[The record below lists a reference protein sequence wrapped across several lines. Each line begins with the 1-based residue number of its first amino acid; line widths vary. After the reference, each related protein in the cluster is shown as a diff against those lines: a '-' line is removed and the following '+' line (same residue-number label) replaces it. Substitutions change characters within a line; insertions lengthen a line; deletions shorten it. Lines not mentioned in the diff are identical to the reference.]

1 MTEFNASYLKIEP
14 RELVQFL
21 LRHAEQSERDCINPQ
36 ELITFLKL
44 DFLCFNFAR
53 ELPDEAKKTIV
64 GGAPRAL
71 LSFDDRI
78 IATDDSLD
86 ERRTRF
92 SVLHEIGHYVL
103 PNHEHTLYVCDD
115 AGLSNTTRL
124 VLEREANEFAADLLF
139 LADKFAV
146 EANTRTISARTI
158 RELATKY
165 KASFEATARR
175 FIQKNFRDCM
185 LVVFKHEEGNCA
197 SDIAAQSTWTVR
209 YCIASPTFKTRYY
222 EKIYGTVPE
231 EAVTTVTAPGRDI
244 ADSYTI
250 EVQIKNQ
257 SAEIKAFQAEF
268 FYNTYNIF
276 CLLTPTE

>member
-1 MTEFNASYLKIEP
+1 MTAFNASYLKIEP
-14 RELVQFL
+14 RELVQYL
-21 LRHAEQSERDCINPQ
+21 LRYAEQSERDCVNPQ
-36 ELITFLKL
+36 ELMTFLKL

-53 ELPDEAKKTIV
+53 ELPDEAKKSIA

-71 LSFDDRI
+71 LSFDDRL

-86 ERRTRF
+86 EKRTRF

-124 VLEREANEFAADLLF
+124 VMEREANEFAADLLF
-139 LADKFAV
+139 LADKFSV
-146 EANTRTISARTI
+146 EANTRPISARTI
-158 RELATKY
+158 KEIATKY

-185 LVVFKHEEGNCA
+185 LVVFKHEEGSCA
-197 SDIAAQSTWTVR
+197 PDIDAQSIWIVR
-209 YCIASPTFKTRYY
+209 YCVASPTFKTKYY
-222 EKIYGTVPE
+222 EKISGTISP
-231 EAVTTVTAPGRDI
+231 EAVAMITAPGHDI
-244 ADSYTI
+244 ADSYRTEI
-250 EVQIKNQ
+250 NIKNQ
-257 SAEIKAFQAEF
+257 SGGLNVFQAEF

>member
-14 RELVQFL
+14 RELVHFL
-21 LRHAEQSERDCINPQ
+21 LCNAEQSERDCVNPQ
-36 ELITFLKL
+36 ELMTFLKL

-53 ELPDEAKKTIV
+53 ELPDEAKRSIA

-71 LSFDDRI
+71 LSFDDRL

-92 SVLHEIGHYVL
+92 SVLHEIAHYVL

-124 VLEREANEFAADLLF
+124 VMEREANEFAADLLF
-139 LADKFAV
+139 LADRFSV
-146 EANTRTISARTI
+146 EANTRPISARTI
-158 RELATKY
+158 KELAVKH

-185 LVVFKHEEGNCA
+185 LVVFKHEEG
-197 SDIAAQSTWTVR
+197 SYTPDIDAQSTWTVR
-209 YCIASPTFKTRYY
+209 YCVASPTFKTSYY
-222 EKIYGTVPE
+222 EKVNGTVSQE
-231 EAVTTVTAPGRDI
+231 TVTMVTASGRDI
-244 ADSYTI
+244 ADSYTT
-250 EVQIKNQ
+250 EARIKNQ
-257 SAEIKAFQAEF
+257 SGETKAFQAEF

-276 CLLTPTE
+276 CLLTPVE